1 MERTVW
7 ALLLWAMARRVTVE
21 PGDAREIFIQRG
33 GQLCGRW
40 ARWADGWN
48 EAGISGILISISW
61 GACVKPEI
69 PDLLKAKFTK
79 SIGKKNRKTKVRA
92 TNQDS

>member
-1 MERTVW
+1 MMRRGVERRVAYDDRRTNRKTMGDGSGIPMERTVW

-48 EAGISGILISISW
+48 EAGISGVLISLFWSSW
-61 GACVKPEI
+61 
-69 PDLLKAKFTK
+69 LL
-79 SIGKKNRKTKVRA
+79 N
-92 TNQDS
+92 